1 MKSGSIGKDITHVLG
16 IGIGGALLLT
26 VIGLVVSFAIGV
38 PGSGG
43 SGNVNLAAL
52 IPTPVPPTATPT
64 PIPCTAQ
71 DWWDSNGKVFMDGV
85 NEPLNIPD
93 IISTSKK
100 LLAIP
105 AVQDANKGRAD
116 LKVKRTTFELAQTP
130 PCAEAARTAALQ
142 TADDFDAYYNLL
154 VTTSTEQD
162 RLRQFM
168 KALDSAVVVSGEL
181 EKLEVPMNVSW
192 VDEVKTFSSGE
203 CPAERWFIEQIYLR
217 DYYTYYTG
225 GLQGFNPASTTPAE
239 MEGLL
244 RTLRS
249 LKSSLETDKA
259 TYPACVQPATDRL
272 IAFFDNFFNAVN
284 NTLNNDLALAQQYL
298 VAAPSE
304 MTAFQT
310 TLAQLIP
317 EFMG

>member
-1 MKSGSIGKDITHVLG
+1 MKSGSIGKDITHILG
-16 IGIGGALLLT
+16 IGIGVGLLLT
-26 VIGLVVSFAIGV
+26 VIGLAASFAIGV

-43 SGNVNLAAL
+43 EGTVNLAAL

-71 DWWDSNGKVFMDGV
+71 EWWGGNGKAFMDGV

-93 IISTSKK
+93 VISTRSK
-100 LLAIP
+100 LLAVP
-105 AVQDANKGRAD
+105 AVQRAQTGRAD
-116 LKVKRTTFELAQTP
+116 LKVKRTSFELAQTP
-130 PCAEAARTAALQ
+130 PCAEAARAAALQ

-154 VTTSTEQD
+154 VTTSNEQD

-168 KALDSAVVVSGEL
+168 RALDAAVRVSDEL
-181 EKLEVPMNVSW
+181 DKLEVAMNVSW
-192 VDEVKTFSSGE
+192 VADVKAFSSGD
-203 CPAERWFIEQIYLR
+203 CPAARWFIEQIYLR
-217 DYYTYYTG
+217 DYYAYYTG

-239 MEGLL
+239 MENLL

-259 TYPACVQPATDRL
+259 SYPECVQPATDRL

-284 NTLNNDLALAQQYL
+284 STLNNDLALAQQYL
-298 VAAPSE
+298 VTAPTE
-304 MTAFQT
+304 MTAFQRAVT
-310 TLAQLIP
+310 ELVPA
-317 EFMG
+317 FMG